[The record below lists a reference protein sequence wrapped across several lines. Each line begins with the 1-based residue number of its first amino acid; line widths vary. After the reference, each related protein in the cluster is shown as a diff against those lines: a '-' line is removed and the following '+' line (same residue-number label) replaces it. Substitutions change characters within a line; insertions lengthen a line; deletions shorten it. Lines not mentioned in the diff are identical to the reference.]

1 MIRATFSR
9 VEPDPGLAAE
19 AFVMADHGRPADL
32 FLSRGAPSNGLN
44 CNMPN
49 RPGAPARTDRHADHA
64 LRTAPV
70 ALWWSSAWPRRLACA
85 LAIGMAVSG
94 CSPSRLTGDHA
105 ADLKNPQIRSET
117 RAQALDLFWDQAGQT
132 PESRRQARALLKD
145 MAWSLETPGDLR
157 IRIMEKLLGDPDE
170 DNLADSRAMAR
181 LMIPKE
187 PSRAMLVYL
196 CSVVGARG
204 WDDFTGPLIR
214 SYARPLLLVPDKERS
229 ERGAL
234 AALFPDRSVERTVY
248 EAFVRPPPMDPIPGI
263 DVVERLR
270 TDAWDLLGRLDP
282 SGSIRLQAI
291 NETDV
296 PADDAILTAIQR
308 ASREVGA
315 IPISGSEIPWLVSL
329 LSPDKPANTAW
340 WSEVSSLSARLNS
353 EQRTRLALR
362 HLEPLRWAARHRAAW
377 MDSTRASLTATLEAR
392 LKGRQTH
399 RRAIDQTSN
408 RKPVR
413 QDLDTWRAALSWG
426 DLLAILVID
435 EALSDPGIRAQI
447 FRHMILDHQDKQT
460 EYGGLLEDAAHS
472 ASDTSWARDAASP
485 TSAWRARLFP
495 PRTSQRYS
503 DEQFVASADMMNAA
517 DLSLAIYHFHA
528 QRFRN
533 EVYAGP
539 SDGDLEFATSSGRSC
554 IVFTCIGEDILNV
567 DYYQPGG
574 AILDLGDIRRP

>member
-1 MIRATFSR
+1 MPTSRADR
-9 VEPDPGLAAE
+9 PDRSNHDRAAR
-19 AFVMADHGRPADL
+19 AVRSL
-32 FLSRGAPSNGLN
+32 
-44 CNMPN
+44 
-49 RPGAPARTDRHADHA
+49 APALFAA
-64 LRTAPV
+64 L
-70 ALWWSSAWPRRLACA
+70 SLA
-85 LAIGMAVSG
+85 VTG

-117 RAQALDLFWDQAGQT
+117 RAEALTLFWDQSGQT

-145 MAWSLETPGDLR
+145 MVWSQETPGDLR
-157 IRIMEKLLGDPDE
+157 IRIMEKLLGDPDPE
-170 DNLADSRAMAR
+170 NLADSRAMAR

-214 SYARPLLLVPDKERS
+214 SYARPLLMVPDKERS

-234 AALFPDRSVERTVY
+234 LALHPDRSVERTVY
-248 EAFVRPPPMDPIPGI
+248 EAFVRPPSMDEIPGI
-263 DVVERLR
+263 NTTERLR

-282 SGSIRLQAI
+282 SGTIRQQALA
-291 NETDV
+291 ETAV
-296 PADDAILTAIQR
+296 PADDTILAAIQR
-308 ASREVGA
+308 ASREAGV

-329 LSPDKPANTAW
+329 LSSEKTRNTAW
-340 WSEVSSLSARLNS
+340 WSEVSSLSSRLS
-353 EQRTRLALR
+353 GEQRAGLCLR
-362 HLEPLRWAARHRAAW
+362 HLEPLRWASRNRPAW
-377 MDSTRASLTATLEAR
+377 IDSTRSSLAATLESR
-392 LKGRQTH
+392 LKDRRSH

-413 QDLDTWRAALSWG
+413 QDLDTWRARLSWG

-435 EALSDPGIRAQI
+435 EAVSDPGIRSNI

-460 EYGGLLEDAAHS
+460 EYGGIIEDAAHAPPDS
-472 ASDTSWARDAASP
+472 AWGKEAAAS
-485 TSAWRARLFP
+485 TSGWRARLFP

-517 DLSLAIYHFHA
+517 DLSLVIYHFHA

-554 IVFTCIGEDILNV
+554 IVFTCISEETLNV

-574 AILDLGDIRRP
+574 AIIDLGDIRKP